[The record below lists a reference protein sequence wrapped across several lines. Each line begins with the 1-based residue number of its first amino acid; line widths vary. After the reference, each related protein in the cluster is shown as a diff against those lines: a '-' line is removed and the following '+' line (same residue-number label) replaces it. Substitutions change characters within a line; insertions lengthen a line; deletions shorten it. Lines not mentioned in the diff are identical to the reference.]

1 MNLNKAMLIGRLT
14 RDPEMRYTQSGT
26 AMTRFGLATNRY
38 GTGPDGERKEFTDFH
53 NVVAWDQGKRK
64 LAEICAQYLK
74 KGSLVY
80 VEGRLQTRSW
90 EGQDGQKR
98 TTTEINANDVQFL
111 ETRGSGGGG
120 AEAVSDDE
128 FAGAPGAGAPIAN
141 HITLRLGRFVVL
153 SALAA
158 TAPSRRTATRAPA
171 ASSAPRSAWCRAR

>member
-38 GTGPDGERKEFTDFH
+38 GTDASGERKEFTDFH
-53 NVVAWDQGKRK
+53 NVVAWNQGRRN
-64 LAEICAQYLK
+64 LAELCAQFLR

-98 TTTEINANDVQFL
+98 TTTEINATDVQFL
-111 ETRGSGGGG
+111 DSRGSQGGGEQGGGLQAFDDDFAPTAGVPAGGSGGIGSTGG
-120 AEAVSDDE
+120 AGHGPNAGEADIDPDDIP
-128 FAGAPGAGAPIAN
+128 F
-141 HITLRLGRFVVL
+141 
-153 SALAA
+153 
-158 TAPSRRTATRAPA
+158 
-171 ASSAPRSAWCRAR
+171 

>member
-26 AMTRFGLATNRY
+26 AMTRFGIATNRY

-53 NVVAWDQGKRK
+53 NVVAWNQGKRN

-74 KGSLVY
+74 KGSLVF

-98 TTTEINANDVQFL
+98 TTTEINAQDVQFL
-111 ETRGSGGGG
+111 ESRGSGGGG
-120 AEAVSDDE
+120 GGAEAISDDE
-128 FAGAPGAGAPIAN
+128 FAPTPGAGAGSPAP
-141 HITLRLGRFVVL
+141 
-153 SALAA
+153 A
-158 TAPSRRTATRAPA
+158 TAA
-171 ASSAPRSAWCRAR
+171 AAHPEGQDIDPDDIPF